1 MPALAN
7 RTCFPSSWP
16 EGVMERQR
24 IDDEHIVARYLAG
37 QLSEADATE
46 FEAHYAQDP
55 AVVRDI
61 ERTLRLKEGL
71 AILSE
76 RGQLDALLRTR
87 RPMWQPALALAAGLA
102 VLVVGVLL
110 WAGGT
115 TLRPIGSTLT
125 ALAKHEGSPLR
136 VANTYVL
143 ARTRSAS
150 TDIPIALPRDASAI
164 ELRMIPSA
172 RPKSGGF
179 RIVLSQI
186 DAANATAPL
195 GDTNAV
201 ASSDDGFVTVY
212 LDSTKLVRGRYVIE
226 LQPEHP
232 EGPGTPAD
240 RFILDVR

>member
-1 MPALAN
+1 
-7 RTCFPSSWP
+7 
-16 EGVMERQR
+16 MERQR

-37 QLSEADATE
+37 QLTDGDAAE

-76 RGQLDALLRTR
+76 RGELDSLLRAR

-110 WAGGT
+110 WVGGT
-115 TLRPIGSTLT
+115 TVRPIGSTLT

-136 VANTYVL
+136 VASTYVL
-143 ARTRSAS
+143 ARTRGASADVPV
-150 TDIPIALPRDASAI
+150 TLPKDPAAI

-179 RIVLSQI
+179 HIVLSQL

-201 ASSDDGFVTVY
+201 ASSDDGFVTAY

-232 EGPGTPAD
+232 DAPGSPAD
-240 RFILDVR
+240 RFILDLRN